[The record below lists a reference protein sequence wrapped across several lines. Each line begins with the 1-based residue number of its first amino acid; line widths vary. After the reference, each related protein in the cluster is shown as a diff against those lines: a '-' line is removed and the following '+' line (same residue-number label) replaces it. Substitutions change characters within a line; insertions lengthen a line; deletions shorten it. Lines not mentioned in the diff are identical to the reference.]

1 MSKSYLATW
10 EYDGERLQVTF
21 DSAATESDTLR
32 DTAALTLLATDP
44 SKAAVVVAIMQVA
57 DLKIEQL
64 VK

>member
-32 DTAALTLLATDP
+32 DTAALTLMKKDP
-44 SKAAVVVAIMQVA
+44 SKAAVVVAIMQFA

>member
-32 DTAALTLLATDP
+32 DTAALTLMAKDP